1 MGLEEIFRA
10 KTADA
15 APSVPDVP
23 SSPEPKP
30 APTID
35 EDLAVD
41 PLHEE
46 LELET
51 TQSV

>member
-10 KTADA
+10 KTAEA

-23 SSPEPKP
+23 LSPEPRP

-46 LELET
+46 LDIET
-51 TQSV
+51 AQSV